1 MQTKEE
7 ALEKI
12 QTIADI
18 LNQNNIN
25 YIVGASCALLVH
37 GLDVLPNDIDIV
49 VDQKDL
55 TKTKLLL
62 KDFAYEV
69 HTFPIHEDEICF
81 VNINNVDVRVNK
93 LEAEYKYYKQREGES
108 EKVDNRIK
116 QIEDKLKQR
125 KVISAGGIVTRNN
138 PNKQILLTIFTHI
151 KGLGFP
157 KGHVEAGETFEQT
170 AIREVTEE
178 TGLTELK
185 IVKKLGVYSKI
196 ATERDGTFIEKDIH
210 MYLMASEKP
219 DFHQDAEE
227 KYDWFD
233 IDEAINQMAVDED
246 REFLTKIKD
255 EI

>member
-7 ALEKI
+7 VLEKI
-12 QTIADI
+12 KNVASI
-18 LNQNNIN
+18 LNHNDIN

-55 TKTKLLL
+55 IKTRLLL
-62 KDFAYEV
+62 KDFIYEV
-69 HTFPIHEDEICF
+69 HTFPIHSDEVTIIKLET
-81 VNINNVDVRVNK
+81 VNIRVNK

-108 EKVDNRIK
+108 EKVNKRIEL
-116 QIEDKLKQR
+116 IEEKLKQR
-125 KVISAGGIVTRNN
+125 KVTSAGGIVVRNN
-138 PNKQILLTIFTHI
+138 PNKQILLTIYTHI

-157 KGHVEAGETFEQT
+157 KGHVEDSETFEQA

-178 TGLTELK
+178 TGLTELR

-196 ATERDGTFIEKDIH
+196 ATERDGTPVLKDIH
-210 MYLMASEKP
+210 MYLMKTDKP
-219 DFHQDAEE
+219 DFHQEAEE
-227 KYDWFD
+227 KYGWFD

-246 REFLTKIKD
+246 KNFLIKIKD